1 MRCNIIICLAVAAF
15 LSGCAYQ
22 GVIAE
27 KRFRPIPFSDS
38 LGLDAMYNFQLR
50 DTTGQVHS
58 QMVTPDV
65 FANYR
70 VGDYFND
77 LQPPPPQGEKELEGF
92 RPMRR
97 EMDEGPYQP
106 VRVMWVRPVP
116 KNSGPKI
123 AAHTARH
130 VHKGAKTAMFHRPC
144 KHTPKIAHH
153 KKKRAKVAIK
163 PRSSHRKTSRA

>member
-65 FANYR
+65 FATYR

-77 LQPPPPQGEKELEGF
+77 LQPPPAQGEKELQGF
-92 RPMRR
+92 RPSRR
-97 EMDEGPYQP
+97 EIDEGPYQP
-106 VRVMWVRPVP
+106 VRVMLIQPLQKKP
-116 KNSGPKI
+116 APKI
-123 AAHTARH
+123 AAHSPRH
-130 VHKGAKTAMFHRPC
+130 VHKTVKTASLHHRS
-144 KHTPKIAHH
+144 KHTPRIAHH
-153 KKKRAKVAIK
+153 KKKRAKVASK
-163 PRSSHRKTSRA
+163 PRTHHRKTSGA